1 MSCNGCKILWRQK
14 ICTKIRRFCHT
25 KLSCCENITTG
36 EGGSVLTNN
45 KKIINKVRMLATH
58 GLKRYNFKFPW
69 YYEMKELGYNARIT
83 DFQCALGSSQLS
95 KLNKIVKKKVKISKI
110 YKKNLEKIQCIE
122 LPKIYKTKSSAFH
135 IYTIKIN
142 FDKLKINKL
151 QFFKLMKKKKI
162 NLQVHYIPIY
172 FHPYYQ
178 KNYKI
183 NKSKLG
189 ESRKFYNQIISLPIY
204 YSITYKEVNYVIKT
218 LKNIIY
224 KNIKK

>member
-1 MSCNGCKILWRQK
+1 
-14 ICTKIRRFCHT
+14 
-25 KLSCCENITTG
+25 
-36 EGGSVLTNN
+36 
-45 KKIINKVRMLATH
+45 
-58 GLKRYNFKFPW
+58 
-69 YYEMKELGYNARIT
+69 
-83 DFQCALGSSQLS
+83 
-95 KLNKIVKKKVKISKI
+95 
-110 YKKNLEKIQCIE
+110 
-122 LPKIYKTKSSAFH
+122 
-135 IYTIKIN
+135 
-142 FDKLKINKL
+142 
-151 QFFKLMKKKKI
+151 MKKKKI

>member
-1 MSCNGCKILWRQK
+1 MTGASPHFVDIDLETGNINVSLLEKVIKNLKKYKKKVKAIVVTDYGGLPADWKALKKIGQLYK
-14 ICTKIRRFCHT
+14 INLINDNCHAMGA
-25 KLSCCENITTG
+25 KYYGDKKYALKYADFAIQSYHAVKNITTG

-110 YKKNLEKIQCIE
+110 YKKNLEKIQCIKI
-122 LPKIYKTKSSAFH
+122 PKIYKTKSSAFH
-135 IYTIKIN
+135 LYPIKIN

-151 QFFKLMKKKKI
+151 QFS
-162 NLQVHYIPIY
+162 N
-172 FHPYYQ
+172 
-178 KNYKI
+178 
-183 NKSKLG
+183 
-189 ESRKFYNQIISLPIY
+189 
-204 YSITYKEVNYVIKT
+204 
-218 LKNIIY
+218 
-224 KNIKK
+224 